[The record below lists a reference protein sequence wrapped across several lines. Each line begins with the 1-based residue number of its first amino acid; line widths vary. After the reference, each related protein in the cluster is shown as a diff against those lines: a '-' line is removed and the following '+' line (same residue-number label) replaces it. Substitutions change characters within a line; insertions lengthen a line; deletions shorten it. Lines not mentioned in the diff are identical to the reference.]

1 MIIAI
6 DGPAASG
13 KGTLAKRIAARFG
26 LDHLDT
32 GLLYRAVA
40 RDVKRRGG
48 EPGDPAAA
56 IAAAL
61 ALDPAT
67 LDDPHLRGPGAGEAA
82 SIVARI
88 QQVRAAILEYQRAFA
103 RRPAGAVLDGRDIG
117 TVVCPD
123 ADVKIYVTAS
133 PEVRAERRYLELK
146 GRGEPASYE
155 AVLADIRRRDERDAV
170 REVSPM
176 RPAADAFLLD
186 TSNLDI
192 EAAFDTA
199 VGAIL
204 RKVGQRG
211 RAREA

>member
-26 LDHLDT
+26 LHHLDT

-40 RDVKRRGG
+40 RDVRRRGSAL
-48 EPGDPAAA
+48 DDATAATD
-56 IAAAL
+56 AAR

-67 LDDPHLRGPGAGEAA
+67 LNDPGLRGPGAGEAA

-88 QQVRAAILEYQRAFA
+88 AEVRAALREFQRSFA
-103 RRPAGAVLDGRDIG
+103 RLPPGAVLDGRDIG

-123 ADVKIYVTAS
+123 ADIKIYVTAT
-133 PEVRAERRYLELK
+133 PQVRAQRRYLEMK
-146 GRGEPASYE
+146 SRGEPATYE
-155 AVLADIRRRDERDAV
+155 SVLADIRRRDDRDAG
-170 REVSPM
+170 RDASPM
-176 RPAADAFLLD
+176 RPADDAFLLEA
-186 TSNLDI
+186 SNLDI

-204 RKVGQRG
+204 RKAGHRG
-211 RAREA
+211 PV